1 MSGQLE
7 GKVAIVTGGAK
18 GLGAAV
24 VRLFVAEGAKVVISD
39 VDVEN
44 GERLAAEIGPAAAFE
59 RHDVASEQDWERVVA
74 ATLQRFGGFHVLV
87 NNAGIALVGTIET
100 QTAEQ
105 WRRVNAVIADGAF
118 FGCQQAVRTMK
129 TRGGGTIVNVCSV
142 ASLQGEPYVAAY
154 CAAKGAVEALTRSV
168 AVHCAQGGIPIR
180 CNSLHPGPVASQF
193 GQSGSRLFQ
202 LGVKLARPLL
212 LSTEEGAR
220 TSVYLASSPE
230 VEGVSGSYFVKCKA
244 AAPSRR
250 ARDDESAAKLWELSE
265 RLCGVR
271 WS

>member
-24 VRLFVAEGAKVVISD
+24 VRLFVAEGAKVVVSD

-44 GERLAAEIGPAAAFE
+44 GTRLAAELGPAAAFE
-59 RHDVASEQDWERVVA
+59 RHDVSSEQDWERVVA
-74 ATLQRFGGFHVLV
+74 ATLARFGGFHVLV

-105 WRRVNAVIADGAF
+105 WRRVNAVVADGAF

-168 AVHCAQGGIPIR
+168 AVHCAQGGIPVR
-180 CNSLHPGPVASQF
+180 CNSLHPGPIRTPMV
-193 GQSGSRLFQ
+193 RQ
-202 LGVKLARPLL
+202 LGAEIAAAVQAGE
-212 LSTEEGAR
+212 LSLPPAVGGAGYSSTPEETA
-220 TSVYLASSPE
+220 TSVLFLASDASKW
-230 VEGVSGSYFVKCKA
+230 VNGT
-244 AAPSRR
+244 
-250 ARDDESAAKLWELSE
+250 
-265 RLCGVR
+265 RLVVDNTASVTRGHVPA
-271 WS
+271 